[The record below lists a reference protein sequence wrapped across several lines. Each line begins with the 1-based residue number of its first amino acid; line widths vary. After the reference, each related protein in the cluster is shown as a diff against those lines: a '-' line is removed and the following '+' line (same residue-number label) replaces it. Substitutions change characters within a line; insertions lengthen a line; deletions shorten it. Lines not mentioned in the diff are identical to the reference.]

1 MVKLKLKIFEFSRQ
15 KSNFNVWC
23 ENEIFFVFLALL
35 LLIFIVVIWQR
46 RNSDSK
52 FSVFPNKE
60 KILQKLKTSK
70 RKMSIFVAEG
80 YDFNLIIEARTRT
93 KAPSSRGK
101 KISGFWRFMCIRRDQ
116 LTHAGDDII
125 HDDLAL
131 KDKVAQ
137 EWDNLGRKKQ
147 HEFKV
152 LAK

>member
-1 MVKLKLKIFEFSRQ
+1 
-15 KSNFNVWC
+15 
-23 ENEIFFVFLALL
+23 
-35 LLIFIVVIWQR
+35 
-46 RNSDSK
+46 
-52 FSVFPNKE
+52 
-60 KILQKLKTSK
+60 
-70 RKMSIFVAEG
+70 MSIFVAEG
-80 YDFNLIIEARTRT
+80 YDLNLIIEARTKT

-131 KDKVAQ
+131 KDKIAQ

-152 LAK
+152 FAK